1 MKSIDAVA
9 QIDDP
14 LTGLSSVV
22 VRGDIVDRVRD
33 MIAGWCELGGDLRNA
48 VLIIHPTTAPEL
60 TGIRGGHRLVTLF
73 GLPVVTDP
81 RCPPRDVRIEA
92 AS

>member
-14 LTGLSSVV
+14 LTGLSSAV

-48 VLIIHPTTAPEL
+48 VLIIHPKTIREL
-60 TGIRGGHRLVTLF
+60 TGICGEHRLVVLC

-81 RCPPRDVRIEA
+81 KCQLGDVWIEA